1 MTPETQE
8 KKAIKEY
15 LSLRGVFYY
24 HNLAGLGVFKG
35 IADLTAIKNGK
46 CYQIEVKVGDHKQ
59 TPHQANFQ
67 KEWEAHGGIYI
78 CGGLG
83 EVIKYL

>member
-8 KKAIKEY
+8 KQAIKEY
-15 LSLRGVFYY
+15 LKLKGVFFY

-35 IADLTAIKNGK
+35 IADLTAIKDGK
-46 CYQIEVKVGDHKQ
+46 CYQIEVKVGRYNQ
-59 TPHQANFQ
+59 SPNQIEFQ

-78 CGGLG
+78 LG
-83 EVIKYL
+83 DLDKVRKYL